1 MGTALRKAAP
11 AFAFLLLA
19 LWPAPSHSLE
29 EASARTVPSPE
40 AENGVPA
47 VVANLPAPMA
57 NLPAPMANVPAA
69 MDNVPAA
76 MDNVP
81 APVDRVLVIK
91 SQRLLLLLRGGEA
104 VRKFRVALGANPV
117 GPKEQEGD
125 KRTPEGNYVLDWR
138 TTDSKYYKSI
148 HISYPGEGDVARAEA
163 RGVSPGGL
171 IMIHGL
177 PEEMEWMGPLH
188 RLFDWTNGCIA
199 VTNAEM
205 DEIWEM
211 VPDGTPIEI
220 R

>member
-19 LWPAPSHSLE
+19 LWPALAHPLE
-29 EASARTVPSPE
+29 EASARTTPSPE
-40 AENGVPA
+40 AENGA
-47 VVANLPAPMA
+47 
-57 NLPAPMANVPAA
+57 PAA
-69 MDNVPAA
+69 MANIPAA
-76 MDNVP
+76 MANVP

-91 SQRLLLLLRGGEA
+91 SQRLLLLLKGEET

-125 KRTPEGNYVLDWR
+125 KRTPEGTYVLDWR
-138 TTDSKYYKSI
+138 TTDSKFYKSI
-148 HISYPGEGDVARAEA
+148 HISYPGEGDIAKAEA
-163 RGVSPGGL
+163 MGVSPGGY
-171 IMIHGL
+171 IMLHGL
-177 PEEMEWMGPLH
+177 PEEMEWMGSLH

-205 DEIWEM
+205 DEIWEL